1 METPKTITDITHYD
15 LFRIL
20 DIIKADC
27 EMQNANES
35 MYAIKYA
42 DIFNLAVTCK
52 ILRRVVWDWSREM
65 YDRLEIDLLHVMP
78 LKKWTVQ
85 FIEIH
90 ESLKRASQ
98 KKRDQYM
105 DIYIKAMMGNPL
117 LKTVILSYKTEK
129 YIREHESIFDEIIK
143 GLQGKAKRI
152 ILDPER
158 MPKCKEIIVDIAD
171 HQISGLGQFRNIS
184 KLSITASFEVIDL
197 VEFCCNNPS
206 LVSLEVNVNRFSDQG
221 KLTQIVRHC
230 PNLKQLKFQLNDNVW
245 DNGYVGLALLQKLQ
259 HLEIEKPPVPEEF
272 HFLLPDEEEMEI
284 DEELTSKRSHKPQ
297 QMDAEADFTSK
308 RSRMDPEYESLIE
321 GVSNLEQ
328 SIPVLQLL
336 RAFSEKKKSKLIRL
350 CLKFDIDDEMAEVI
364 GKIKGLRMLECGF
377 CDPKSIRHFVRHPT
391 LNRLS
396 ILNRGHLVTD
406 DIAEILSKQVTIS
419 SFDAKMFLSVRGHLG
434 IWTRDAEIYRY
445 VNFEPFVKLEN
456 LKTIGLSNEMLV
468 SMESQLLRFLELG
481 VLIKASDCEISL
493 QPQTRELKMFYSR
506 DYVHEEFPLPWV
518 KNVRSFKVL
527 LANMPTPHLFLNLST
542 INLKTMQEI
551 YIGAPYSIFAMP
563 KDGSLNKSGVEALAT
578 LRCLRKITCGLQKF
592 IYILPLAELKDLE
605 DLVILSEHHPKDVY
619 FPKCLEPLLK
629 NCRKLNS
636 FQIKVPVN
644 GITKKFFA
652 SLQNAVVKYRQEE
665 IDIII
670 CLKCQ
675 PYKTLNEMATAPNLK
690 EKQIKLITRQFEL
703 MKLTT
708 KYIENEYLLD

>member
-90 ESLKRASQ
+90 E
-98 KKRDQYM
+98 
-105 DIYIKAMMGNPL
+105 N
-117 LKTVILSYKTEK
+117 
-129 YIREHESIFDEIIK
+129 
-143 GLQGKAKRI
+143 
-152 ILDPER
+152 
-158 MPKCKEIIVDIAD
+158 

-481 VLIKASDCEISL
+481 MLIKASDCEISL

-675 PYKTLNEMATAPNLK
+675 PYKTLNETEGEHICKVVECHANSQSRHNLANRNGSK
-690 EKQIKLITRQFEL
+690 ANPSADLSPG
-703 MKLTT
+703 
-708 KYIENEYLLD
+708 